1 MNPLQFLQDNS
12 KSIITEATEL
22 VTSLQLKGYT
32 RVGKERTRQKLE
44 ELLKKIMSCIKKRS
58 LIPVITYTDKIA
70 RERYN
75 SGYNLYEVQS
85 AINSLEL
92 VIWNKIFKQVPPGNL
107 AQILGTISTVIGAG
121 KDNLARMYVALAA
134 NTKKP
139 TLNLSSLFEGSES
152 IVNL

>member
-1 MNPLQFLQDNS
+1 MNALQFLKDHSNS
-12 KSIITEATEL
+12 IVAEATEL

-32 RVGKERTRQKLE
+32 RVGKERTKQKLE
-44 ELLKKIMSCIKKRS
+44 ELLKKIITCLKKRS
-58 LIPVITYTDKIA
+58 LIPIITYTDKIA

-92 VIWNKIFKQVPPGNL
+92 VIWNKIFKEVPPANL
-107 AQILGTISTVIGAG
+107 AQVLGTISTVIGAG

-134 NTKKP
+134 NIKKP